1 MFQTSS
7 QINKTKNYFANNKST
22 DISLTEAQ
30 LDKITQSGKF
40 LGSAIGILGKEA
52 LINLAV
58 PLAKD
63 ILPKLVTKAFSSIL
77 DKFERKISGRGAVR
91 AGKWFN

>member
-1 MFQTSS
+1 M
-7 QINKTKNYFANNKST
+7 
-22 DISLTEAQ
+22 
-30 LDKITQSGKF
+30 DKITQSGKF

-63 ILPKLVTKAFSSIL
+63 ILPKLVAKAFSSIL

-91 AGKWFN
+91 EGKWFN

>member
-91 AGKWFN
+91 AGK